1 MVAPRGTLMLLAAV
15 RAGETSQSMMY
26 AVGESIRCESG
37 KDTGFGLDF
46 SSYPQECASNRGGS
60 SSVQV
65 KTYQEAFAASFD
77 LSAREYAWLWHKP
90 HARSAFICTR

>member
-1 MVAPRGTLMLLAAV
+1 MGVLRARLLLLLLSWDVAPTGALRQHDIVAEATTEA
-15 RAGETSQSMMY
+15 
-26 AVGESIRCESG
+26 IRCESV

-46 SSYPQECASNRGGS
+46 SSYPQESASNRGAS

-77 LSAREYAWLWHKP
+77 LSARE
-90 HARSAFICTR
+90 